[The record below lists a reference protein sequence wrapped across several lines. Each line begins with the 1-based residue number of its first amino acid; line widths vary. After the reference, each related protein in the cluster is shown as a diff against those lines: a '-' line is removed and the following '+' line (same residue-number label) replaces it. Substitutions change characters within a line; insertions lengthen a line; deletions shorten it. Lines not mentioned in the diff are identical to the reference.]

1 MAAVSEVCWMH
12 PDEERLPALT
22 EAEGAL
28 IDRYLAV
35 VDLVARI
42 NPARSAGHTYA
53 GLRAAQ
59 ALVAEAVGLRDA
71 LQLMFERGER
81 EIHSDT
87 LARALRVLDGVRRS
101 RRVTVPNDP
110 EEQK

>member
-1 MAAVSEVCWMH
+1 MH
-12 PDEERLPALT
+12 LDEERLPALT

-28 IDRYLAV
+28 VDRYLAV

-42 NPARSAGHTYA
+42 NPARSSGHTYS

-59 ALVAEAVGLRDA
+59 ALAAETIGLRDA

-81 EIHSDT
+81 EIHAAT

-101 RRVTVPNDP
+101 RRVTVPKDV
-110 EEQK
+110 EEET

>member
-1 MAAVSEVCWMH
+1 MH
-12 PDEERLPALT
+12 VEEERLPALT

-42 NPARSAGHTYA
+42 NPARSSGHTYS

-59 ALVAEAVGLRDA
+59 ALVAEAVGLRNA
-71 LQLMFERGER
+71 LALMFERGER
-81 EIHSDT
+81 EIHAAT
-87 LARALRVLDGVRRS
+87 LTRALRVLDGVRRS
-101 RRVTVPNDP
+101 RRVTVPGEP
-110 EEQK
+110 EEES